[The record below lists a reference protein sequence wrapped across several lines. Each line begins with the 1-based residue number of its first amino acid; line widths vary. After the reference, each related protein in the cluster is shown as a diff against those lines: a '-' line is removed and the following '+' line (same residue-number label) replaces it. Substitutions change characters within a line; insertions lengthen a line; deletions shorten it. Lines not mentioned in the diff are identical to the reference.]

1 MDLRGRKG
9 ELKLFKRMVIWSLPM
24 KVIEVFREI
33 QNHNMDIVTL
43 TGYIL
48 IHSGVPKAERA
59 TNGYHKKGC

>member
-1 MDLRGRKG
+1 
-9 ELKLFKRMVIWSLPM
+9 M